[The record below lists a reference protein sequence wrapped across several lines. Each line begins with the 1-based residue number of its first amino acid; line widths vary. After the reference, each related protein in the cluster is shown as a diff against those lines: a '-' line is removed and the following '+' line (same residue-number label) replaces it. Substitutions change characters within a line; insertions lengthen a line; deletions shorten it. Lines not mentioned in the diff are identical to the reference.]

1 MLPLYFLSIDM
12 LLLYVFHKSFARCYS
27 KVNKK
32 TKGFQ
37 KSRGILRKVERLMKK
52 ILAMV
57 NEFFKEYYES
67 FAEEPVL

>member
-1 MLPLYFLSIDM
+1 MGEL
-12 LLLYVFHKSFARCYS
+12 
-27 KVNKK
+27 KK
-32 TKGFQ
+32 G
-37 KSRGILRKVERLMKK
+37 VCLMKK